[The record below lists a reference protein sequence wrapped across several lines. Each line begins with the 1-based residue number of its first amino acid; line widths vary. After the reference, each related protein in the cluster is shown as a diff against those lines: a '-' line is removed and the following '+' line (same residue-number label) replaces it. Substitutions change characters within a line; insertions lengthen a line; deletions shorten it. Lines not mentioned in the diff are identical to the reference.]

1 MREFINYD
9 SQIFKTT
16 VDLMKKYNLASH
28 GYQDWVDPSEYDE
41 DEYDEVAL
49 DTCNRLY
56 EYHKYHD
63 TEESVETVKDIFYFW
78 AGSNAIEDVELIGK
92 IKLFIIDLLKE
103 YKIFEELQD
112 EIREDERIYSRDY
125 D

>member
-1 MREFINYD
+1 MREFINYN

-16 VDLMKKYNLASH
+16 VNLMKKYNLASH

-56 EYHKYHD
+56 RYHKYHD
-63 TEESVETVKDIFYFW
+63 IKDNAETIKEIFYFW
-78 AGSNAIEDVELIGK
+78 AGSNAIEDIELVGK
-92 IKLFIIDLLKE
+92 IKLFVKDLLKE
-103 YKIFEELQD
+103 YKRFEKLED
-112 EIREDERIYSRDY
+112 MIDRNKIREVY
-125 D
+125 